1 MTEKGRKTAPR
12 TGLHHLQD
20 DCRDRVSTKPVPI
33 EAAGAAEA
41 LLPWFLLKSVPGI
54 GNHLFKRL
62 IDRFGSPER
71 AFQAAEQDFQVIEG
85 MNQALVGRIKTHRL
99 HPSVRHD
106 MALAAQKGV
115 RIVTMTDPDY
125 PALLLQIPD
134 PPPFLYVRGKLE
146 SQCKAVA
153 VVGSRIATRY
163 GLSMAARLSA
173 ELAACGVTVVS
184 GMARGVDT
192 AAHEGALQSGGR
204 TVAVLGSGLEKVYP
218 AENRKLFQTIV
229 RNGAVLSEFP
239 MLTKPEPHNFP
250 IRNRIISGMSYGT
263 VIVEAS
269 KKSGS
274 LITARLAAEQNR
286 EVFAVPGSV
295 QSFKSIGTHTLIKQG
310 AKLVENAQDVLEE
323 IAGPLFEGIRL
334 DDRPPPTKKEPPALT
349 TEEAIVCGALEPYP
363 IHIDDLGRKLSM
375 APGKLA
381 SILLQLEL
389 NGFVEQSP
397 GNFFT
402 RVDDASFRRHHL
414 NE

>member
-1 MTEKGRKTAPR
+1 MTET
-12 TGLHHLQD
+12 
-20 DCRDRVSTKPVPI
+20 
-33 EAAGAAEA
+33 
-41 LLPWFLLKSVPGI
+41 LLPWFRLKSVPGI

-62 IDRFGSPER
+62 IDRFGSPEK
-71 AFQAAEQDFQVIEG
+71 ALQAVELDLQDIEG
-85 MNQALVGRIKTHRL
+85 MTRTLVRRMKTHRIQ
-99 HPSVRHD
+99 PSVRQD

-115 RIVTMTDPDY
+115 RIVTMADPDY

-134 PPPFLYVRGKLE
+134 PPPFLYVRGMLE
-146 SQCKAVA
+146 SQDKAVA
-153 VVGSRIATRY
+153 VVGSRIATGY

-184 GMARGVDT
+184 GMARGIDT

-204 TVAVLGSGLEKVYP
+204 TVAVLGSGLAEVYP
-218 AENRKLFQTIV
+218 AENRGLFQSII
-229 RNGAVLSEFP
+229 RHGAVVSEFP

-263 VIVEAS
+263 VIVEAA

-323 IAGPLFEGIRL
+323 IAGSLFEGV
-334 DDRPPPTKKEPPALT
+334 RPPDRRPSMGKQPPALT
-349 TEEAIVCGALEPYP
+349 AEEAIVCGAMEPYP
-363 IHIDDLGRKLSM
+363 VHIDDLGRKLSM
-375 APGKLA
+375 PPGKLA

-389 NGFVEQSP
+389 NGIVEQSP
-397 GNFFT
+397 GNFFA
-402 RVDDASFRRHHL
+402 RVDAAAFQRNS
-414 NE
+414 